1 LKILI
6 ITEHLNYTNG
16 VAKHLL
22 YFLQA
27 ANKKS
32 EHQFTVICGGGDATD
47 LFKPFVQQVLIW
59 PYIKHANR
67 SILNL
72 LKSVIKLFLI
82 QKASKFDIIHTHN
95 HFAANIAVYVSLLIK
110 VKVIQTIHGL
120 LEPVGR
126 LRHYPAKNIIAVNE
140 HIIKNLEEEKNIRVN
155 NIVLIRSGLPK
166 FYGINKPDNVNLKV
180 IAAGRFTGIKA
191 FDVYLNAIALLNP
204 DIKNKVDF
212 YLVGS
217 GDKSEE
223 LKNFIKKLAINVFLL
238 NEQTHLIELLETTN
252 ILVNPSRSRYEGFP
266 MTIVE
271 AAFTKNLIISS
282 DFLGYDSILK
292 DGINSLIFTVNDS
305 KELADKITYAINNFK
320 EIQPFI
326 DKLHKQVINDFNV
339 ETMVNKT
346 FDFYKD
352 ILS

>member
-1 LKILI
+1 VKILI

-27 ANKKS
+27 ANQKS
-32 EHQFTVICGGGDATD
+32 EHQFTVICGGGDATE
-47 LFKPFVQQVLIW
+47 LFKPFVQQVIIC

-72 LKSVIKLFLI
+72 LKSVIKLFYL
-82 QKASKFDIIHTHN
+82 QKNFKFDIVHTHN
-95 HFAANIAVYVSLLIK
+95 HFAANIAVYVSFLTK

-140 HIIKNLEEEKNIRVN
+140 HIIKSIEEEKNIIVN
-155 NIVLIRSGLPK
+155 NIVLIRSGLPE
-166 FYGINKPDNVNLKV
+166 FHEINKPDNVNLKI

-191 FDVYLNAIALLNP
+191 FDVYLNAIALLHP

-212 YLVGS
+212 YLIGS
-217 GDKSEE
+217 GDKTEE
-223 LKNFIKKLAINVFLL
+223 LKNLVKKLAIKVLL
-238 NEQTHLIELLETTN
+238 LDEQTHLLKLLETTN

-282 DFLGYDSILK
+282 DFLGYDSILQDQK
-292 DGINSLIFTVNDS
+292 NCLIFKTNDTRALAKIIEHAVINYDS
-305 KELADKITYAINNFK
+305 LKPLIKNMYELAVK
-320 EIQPFI
+320 E
-326 DKLHKQVINDFNV
+326 FNV
-339 ETMVNKT
+339 YSMINKT
-346 FDFYKD
+346 LDFYKR
-352 ILS
+352 ILV